1 MSDQGVGVSVVIPS
15 YNRARHLPNA
25 IASVLAQRH
34 QNLEIIV
41 VDDGSQD
48 ETREVVTSFGDLV
61 HYVYQRNGGVGSAR
75 NTGIRHATQEFVA
88 FLDSDDRWA
97 EGKLSM
103 QLAVFD
109 AHPEVGMVFSDFVI
123 EKPSGEIQT
132 RGAARWVGHS
142 LAFPMMRRGQLRRPP
157 AAAGQDWPAD
167 SVEYWSGPMYRQLLD
182 ELPVLTSS
190 VMVRRAVL
198 DASTFYAEH
207 VVLFEDWE
215 FFARLARK
223 APVAYL
229 AAATT
234 VNNGHREPGRV
245 SHCSRA
251 ARAAAYVSLL
261 ERVWLADREFVRD
274 HEGAVRSAR
283 GRALLA
289 LAREALLEGRR
300 ADAAAA
306 LNQWQGLGVHERS
319 AWAQVY
325 GMCTRVAAGPPV
337 LRQLLRARA
346 LGQYL
351 LGAGQRTHGSVNPA
365 A

>member
-1 MSDQGVGVSVVIPS
+1 
-15 YNRARHLPNA
+15 
-25 IASVLAQRH
+25 VLAQQH
-34 QNLEIIV
+34 QDLEIIV

-48 ETREVVTSFGDLV
+48 ETRELIAGYGAPV

-75 NTGIRHATQEFVA
+75 NTGIRRATKEFVA
-88 FLDSDDRWA
+88 FLDSDDCWA
-97 EGKLSM
+97 DGKLSM
-103 QLAVFD
+103 QLALFD

-123 EKPSGEIQT
+123 QKPSGEVHT
-132 RGAARWVGHS
+132 GGAARWVGHD
-142 LAFPMMRRGQLRRPP
+142 LVFPSMRKGVMERPP
-157 AAAGQDWPAD
+157 TPACQYWPAD
-167 SVEYWSGPMYRQLLD
+167 AVEYWAGPMYRQLLD
-182 ELPVLTSS
+182 ELPILTSS

-198 DASTFYAEH
+198 DAATVYAER

-215 FFARLARK
+215 FFARVARK

-234 VNNGHREPGRV
+234 VNSGHDEPGRV

-261 ERVWLADREFVRD
+261 ERVWLADREFVRQ
-274 HEGAVRSAR
+274 HGEAVRSAH

-300 ADAAAA
+300 DDAART
-306 LNQWQGLGVHERS
+306 LHHWQDLGVDERR

-325 GMCTRVAAGPPV
+325 EMCTRTAAGPPV

-346 LGQYL
+346 LGHYI
-351 LGAGQRTHGSVNPA
+351 LGARQREHGSVNPA